1 MLIKYNIYIG
11 IANQKSALHTYH
23 PSNFSSISP
32 WHHGGF
38 RRIVAEVVI
47 NTHHEAWLKEH
58 YDGSKYLVERGIT
71 MNGAKRMK

>member
-1 MLIKYNIYIG
+1 MIHYAK
-11 IANQKSALHTYH
+11 NQPCIPTILVG
-23 PSNFSSISP
+23 FSSISP

-71 MNGAKRMK
+71 TNGAKRMK